1 MAHTTQTDWQKVVY
15 PLVNSIYTAEQVRAF
30 EEDLFIKEG
39 DDLRAMMEAA
49 KQSVEILNK
58 DFSTSEFIILCGPG
72 NNGGDGY
79 FIGIG
84 LGELKKCVK
93 FIDVLSHVKKS
104 PLCEHA
110 FKVAQDLDFINA
122 KTLKGISSKTIIVDA
137 IFGIGG
143 RIDLGSELEEILS
156 DCNRFESK
164 IAIDVPTGI
173 DSNTGEISQAC
184 FNADKT
190 ITFIGYK
197 LGQRINEGKNYCG
210 KLILKDLGF
219 SMDKNVSPTV
229 KELSFE
235 DIKSNIPKRK
245 ENSHK
250 GDHGKLLII
259 AGDEGFGGAG
269 IMSSES
275 GLKTGAGLVRLL
287 TRKSHV
293 SASLTRNPEV
303 MVSGA
308 DNAQDIEANLEW
320 PDAIVAGP
328 GMFENFWSEQILY
341 KLLFSVAEKGTP
353 TLLDAGALRLL
364 CHKAFSKINL
374 GSETVLT
381 PHPGEAAEMLKVS
394 VKDIQKNRIESA
406 KALQKKYGCII
417 ILKGNGTIICNK
429 NDIYLCSSG
438 GPELAV
444 AGSGDILSGI
454 IGSLIAQGLTPFDAA
469 KTGVVIHSLAG
480 EDFANDVGK
489 IGLAAGELIP
499 YIRKFLN

>member
-1 MAHTTQTDWQKVVY
+1 M
-15 PLVNSIYTAEQVRAF
+15 NNIYTAEQVKTF
-30 EEDLFIKEG
+30 EKNSFLKEG

-58 DFSTSEFIILCGPG
+58 NYSTSEFLILCGPG

-79 FIGIG
+79 FIGVG
-84 LGELKKCVK
+84 LGNLKKYVR
-93 FIDVLSHVKKS
+93 FLDVLDDVKKS

-110 FKVAQDLDFINA
+110 FKAAKDSEFINPKA
-122 KTLKGISSKTIIVDA
+122 LKNISSKTVVVDA

-143 RIDLGSELEEILS
+143 RIDLGSNLEKILS

-164 IAIDVPTGI
+164 VAIDVPTGL
-173 DSNTGEISQAC
+173 DCNTGEISQAC

-190 ITFIGYK
+190 ITFVAYK

-210 KLILKDLGF
+210 KLILKDLGLD
-219 SMDKNVSPTV
+219 MDKNVSPAV
-229 KELSFE
+229 NELSFD
-235 DIKSNIPKRK
+235 DIKINIPKRR

-250 GDHGKLLII
+250 GNHGKLLII

-287 TRKSHV
+287 TRKSHI
-293 SASLTRNPEV
+293 SASLARNPEV

-320 PDAIVAGP
+320 PDAVVAGP
-328 GMFENFWSEQILY
+328 GMFENYWSEQILY
-341 KLLFSVAEKGTP
+341 KLLLSISDNGTP

-364 CHKAFSKINL
+364 THMAFSKIKL
-374 GSETVLT
+374 PGETVLT
-381 PHPGEAAEMLKVS
+381 PHPGEAAEMLKVT
-394 VKDIQKNRIESA
+394 VKEIQRNRIKSA
-406 KALQKKYGCII
+406 KALQQKYGCII
-417 ILKGNGTIICNK
+417 VLKGNGTIICNK
-429 NDIYLCSSG
+429 NDIYLCSAG

-444 AGSGDILSGI
+444 AGSGDILSGV

-469 KTGVVIHSLAG
+469 KTGVVIHARAG
-480 EDFANDVGK
+480 EEFANDVGR
-489 IGLAAGELIP
+489 IGLAAVELIP

>member
-1 MAHTTQTDWQKVVY
+1 MNN
-15 PLVNSIYTAEQVRAF
+15 LYTAEQVKAF
-30 EEDLFIKEG
+30 EKNSFLKEG
-39 DDLRAMMEAA
+39 DDLCAMKEAA

-58 DFSTSEFIILCGPG
+58 GYSTSEFLILCGPG

-84 LGELKKCVK
+84 LSELKKRVR
-93 FIDVLSHVKKS
+93 FIDVLDDIKKS
-104 PLCEHA
+104 PLCDHA
-110 FKVAQDLDFINA
+110 YNVAKGSEFISVKALKNIST
-122 KTLKGISSKTIIVDA
+122 KTVLIDA

-143 RIDLGSELEEILS
+143 RINLGSKLEEILS
-156 DCNRFESK
+156 HCNKFESK
-164 IAIDVPTGI
+164 VAIDVPTGL

-184 FNADKT
+184 FNADRT
-190 ITFIGYK
+190 ITFIAYK

-210 KLILKDLGF
+210 KLILRDLGLA
-219 SMDKNVSPTV
+219 MDKNVSPKV
-229 KELSFE
+229 DELSFE
-235 DIKSNIPKRK
+235 DIKINIPKRI

-269 IMSSES
+269 IISSES

-287 TRKSHV
+287 TRRSNI
-293 SASLTRNPEV
+293 SPSLARNPEV

-308 DNAQDIEANLEW
+308 DNAQDIETNLEW

-328 GMFENFWSEQILY
+328 GMFENYWSEQILY
-341 KLLFSVAEKGTP
+341 KLLLSISKKGTP

-364 CHKAFSKINL
+364 SQKAFSKIKL
-374 GSETVLT
+374 HGETVLT
-381 PHPGEAAEMLKVS
+381 PHPGEAAEMLKITA
-394 VKDIQKNRIESA
+394 KEIQKNRIKSA
-406 KALQKKYGCII
+406 KALQEKYGCII
-417 ILKGNGTIICNK
+417 VLKGNGTIICNK
-429 NDIYLCSSG
+429 NNIYLCSIG

-444 AGSGDILSGI
+444 AGSGDILSGV

-469 KTGVVIHSLAG
+469 KTGVVIHARAG
-480 EDFANDVGK
+480 EEFVNDVGR
-489 IGLAAGELIP
+489 IGMAAGELIP

>member
-1 MAHTTQTDWQKVVY
+1 M
-15 PLVNSIYTAEQVRAF
+15 NSIYTAEQVKAF
-30 EEDLFIKEG
+30 EKNSFIKEG
-39 DDLRAMMEAA
+39 DDLHAMMEAA

-58 DFSTSEFIILCGPG
+58 DYPTSEFLILCGPG

-84 LGELKKCVK
+84 LIELKKRVK
-93 FIDVLSHVKKS
+93 FLDVLDDVRKS

-110 FKVAQDLDFINA
+110 FKATKGAEFINA
-122 KTLKGISSKTIIVDA
+122 KMLKDISSNTVVVDA

-143 RIDLGSELEEILS
+143 RIDLGSKLEKILS
-156 DCNRFESK
+156 DCNKFDSK
-164 IAIDVPTGI
+164 VAIDVPTGLE
-173 DSNTGEISQAC
+173 SNTGEISQAC

-210 KLILKDLGF
+210 KLILKDLGLG
-219 SMDKNVSPTV
+219 MEENVSPTV
-229 KELSFE
+229 NELSFE
-235 DIKSNIPKRK
+235 DIKMNIPKRR

-275 GLKTGAGLVRLL
+275 GLKTGAGLVKLL

-293 SASLTRNPEV
+293 SASLARNPEV

-308 DNAQDIEANLEW
+308 DNAQDLEANLDW
-320 PDAIVAGP
+320 PDAVVAGP
-328 GMFENFWSEQILY
+328 GMFKNYWSEQILY
-341 KLLFSVAEKGTP
+341 KLLVHVADKNIP

-364 CHKAFSKINL
+364 SHKAFSKTKL
-374 GSETVLT
+374 HSEMVLT
-381 PHPGEAAEMLKVS
+381 PHPGEAAEMLNIPVNE
-394 VKDIQKNRIESA
+394 IQKNRIKSV

-417 ILKGNGTIICNK
+417 VLKGNGTIVCNK
-429 NDIYLCSSG
+429 NDAYLCSSG

-444 AGSGDILSGI
+444 AGSGDILSGV
-454 IGSLIAQGLTPFDAA
+454 IGSLMAQGLSPFEAA
-469 KTGVVIHSLAG
+469 KTGVEIHAIAG
-480 EDFANDVGK
+480 AEFVKDVGR
-489 IGLAAGELIP
+489 IGLAAGELIS

>member
-1 MAHTTQTDWQKVVY
+1 M
-15 PLVNSIYTAEQVRAF
+15 NSIYTAEQVKAF
-30 EEDLFIKEG
+30 EKNSFIKEG
-39 DDLRAMMEAA
+39 DDLHAMMEAA

-58 DFSTSEFIILCGPG
+58 DYPTSEFLILCGPG

-84 LGELKKCVK
+84 LIELKKRVK
-93 FIDVLSHVKKS
+93 FLDVLDDVRKS

-110 FKVAQDLDFINA
+110 FKATKGAEFINA
-122 KTLKGISSKTIIVDA
+122 KMLKDISSNTVVVDA

-143 RIDLGSELEEILS
+143 RIDLGSKLEKILS
-156 DCNRFESK
+156 DCNKFDSK
-164 IAIDVPTGI
+164 VAIDVPTGLE
-173 DSNTGEISQAC
+173 SNTGEISQAC

-210 KLILKDLGF
+210 KLILKDLGLG
-219 SMDKNVSPTV
+219 MEENVSPTV
-229 KELSFE
+229 NELSFE
-235 DIKSNIPKRK
+235 DIKMNIPKRR

-275 GLKTGAGLVRLL
+275 GLKTGAGLVKLL

-293 SASLTRNPEV
+293 SASLARNPEV
-303 MVSGA
+303 MVFGA
-308 DNAQDIEANLEW
+308 DNAQDIEANLDW
-320 PDAIVAGP
+320 PDAVVAGP
-328 GMFENFWSEQILY
+328 GMFKNYWSEQILY
-341 KLLFSVAEKGTP
+341 KLLVHVANNNIP

-364 CHKAFSKINL
+364 SHKAFSKIKL
-374 GSETVLT
+374 LSETVLT
-381 PHPGEAAEMLKVS
+381 PHPGEAAEMLNIS
-394 VKDIQKNRIESA
+394 VNEIQKNRIKSA
-406 KALQKKYGCII
+406 KALQEKYGCII
-417 ILKGNGTIICNK
+417 VLKGNGTIVCNK
-429 NDIYLCSSG
+429 NDVYLCSSG

-444 AGSGDILSGI
+444 AGSGDILSGV
-454 IGSLIAQGLTPFDAA
+454 IGSLIAQGLSPFDAA
-469 KTGVVIHSLAG
+469 KTGVEIHALAG
-480 EDFANDVGK
+480 AEFVKDVGR
-489 IGLAAGELIP
+489 IGLAAGELIS

>member
-1 MAHTTQTDWQKVVY
+1 M
-15 PLVNSIYTAEQVRAF
+15 NSIYTAQQVKTY
-30 EEDLFIKEG
+30 EKNSFINEG
-39 DDLRAMMEAA
+39 DALRAMMEAA
-49 KQSVEILNK
+49 KQSVEILNNIFSST
-58 DFSTSEFIILCGPG
+58 DFLILCGPG

-84 LGELKKCVK
+84 LDKLNKNVKCV
-93 FIDVLSHVKKS
+93 DVLDDAKKS

-110 FKVAQDLDFINA
+110 FEKAKNLEFIDVNS
-122 KTLKGISSKTIIVDA
+122 LKKISSKTVVIDA

-143 RIDLGSELEEILS
+143 RIDLGSRIEEILRAC
-156 DCNRFESK
+156 DRFESK

-173 DSNTGEISQAC
+173 DCDTGEISQAC

-190 ITFIGYK
+190 ITFIAYK

-210 KLILKDLGF
+210 KLILKDLGLGMNE
-219 SMDKNVSPTV
+219 SVSPII
-229 KELSFE
+229 KEFSFE
-235 DIKSNIPKRK
+235 DTKENIPIRK

-275 GLKTGAGLVRLL
+275 GLKTGAGLVKLL

-293 SASLTRNPEV
+293 SSSLAKNPEI

-308 DNAQDIEANLEW
+308 DNAQDLEANLEW
-320 PDAIVAGP
+320 PDAVVAGP
-328 GMFENFWSEQILY
+328 GMYKNFWSEQILY
-341 KLLFSVAEKGTP
+341 KLLSFVADSGTP

-364 CHKAFSKINL
+364 AHKAFSRLTLN
-374 GSETVLT
+374 SQTVLT
-381 PHPGEAAEMLKVS
+381 PHPGEAAEMLNTTPKE
-394 VKDIQKNRIESA
+394 IQKNRIASA
-406 KALQKKYGCII
+406 KELQKKYGCIVV
-417 ILKGNGTIICNK
+417 LKGNGTIICDK
-429 NDIYLCSSG
+429 NNAYLCSSG

-444 AGSGDILSGI
+444 AGTGDILSGI
-454 IGSLIAQGLTPFDAA
+454 IGSLIAQGLTPLDAA
-469 KTGVVIHSLAG
+469 KTGVAIHARAG
-480 EDFANDVGK
+480 EEFANDVGK
-489 IGLAAGELIP
+489 IGLAASELIS